1 MRIAALFL
9 VDNGYEVYLWQ
20 GWWPAQD
27 LDVATESVRTGSTEA
42 RLITNRKCA
51 MQTTIHYCRGTRA
64 HRERWTYIHTQ
75 CFFVTVR
82 AGTAYRKI

>member
-1 MRIAALFL
+1 

-27 LDVATESVRTGSTEA
+27 SEIGTESVRTGSTEA

-51 MQTTIHYCRGTRA
+51 MQTTIHYCRGTVIA
-64 HRERWTYIHTQ
+64 EFHAQAWPAIEYENLDS
-75 CFFVTVR
+75 
-82 AGTAYRKI
+82 K